1 VIQKDFPLPRQPE
14 VDPPVEDAGEGEG
27 NPFAPPSPLD
37 PLPPKEGEEVLGG
50 DCTQQDRKKYFRDR
64 IPLNPS

>member
-27 NPFAPPSPLD
+27 NPFAPPSPLM
-37 PLPPKEGEEVLGG
+37 LSL
-50 DCTQQDRKKYFRDR
+50 QRRARKFWEATAHSRIARNIFGTGFR
-64 IPLNPS
+64 